1 MQTLFNS
8 MRLISVL
15 ILTFG
20 LGIGAGFLPSTN
32 GPVSGTFSALA
43 KEYEDEEDEQEEEE
57 EEDEEDEDEYRPRSV
72 SVPAPAVVEESVTSP
87 VKTEKVAKPKAVIQE
102 VVETIPVTETY
113 VETDPGYDIDSDGDG
128 LVDAI
133 DPDPV
138 VSQTAYFTDDDGDS
152 VPNAIDT
159 HPGSDDLLMLD
170 ELTDA
175 NANGILDSYESV

>member
-1 MQTLFNS
+1 MQTLFTS
-8 MRLISVL
+8 MRLLGVL

-20 LGIGAGFLPSTN
+20 LGIGAAFLPSSL
-32 GPVSGTFSALA
+32 GSLSGTISVFA
-43 KEYEDEEDEQEEEE
+43 KEY
-57 EEDEEDEDEYRPRSV
+57 EDEEDEDEYRPRSV
-72 SVPAPAVVEESVTSP
+72 SVPAPAVVETSVPSP
-87 VKTEKVAKPKAVIQE
+87 VKTEKVAKPKTVIQE

-138 VSQTAYFTDDDGDS
+138 VSQTTYFTDDDGDS

-175 NANGILDSYESV
+175 NANGILDSYESL